1 MAKDRDF
8 SGCLDIRN
16 QLIASSGYHQIYYII
31 QLATKSKEEVSEPYL
46 NLKSC
51 FWSKVHKGVKLHMSA
66 YHITSAQTR
75 RLQELSYFPVPIVY
89 LK

>member
-31 QLATKSKEEVSEPYL
+31 QLGTKSKEEISEPYL
-46 NLKSC
+46 NITSC
-51 FWSKVHKGVKLHMSA
+51 FWSKVHKGVMSA
-66 YHITSAQTR
+66 YNITSAQTR
-75 RLQELSYFPVPIVY
+75 RVQELSYFPVPIVY